1 MPSFSVT
8 LTYSSQM
15 RRARSRDSSTF
26 MPPNRTKGLS
36 LAISISATRT
46 IFCAMNY
53 SSGFAGALLQ
63 CRIDKAAEQRMAVT
77 RGGGEF
83 RVELAG
89 NEPRMIRYLD
99 HFHQGRSEE
108 RRVGKESRSRWAA

>member
-15 RRARSRDSSTF
+15 RRARSRATSTV
-26 MPPNRTKGLS
+26 MTPNRTKGLS

-99 HFHQGRSEE
+99 DRKS
-108 RRVGKESRSRWAA
+108 VV